1 MEPAF
6 QIPRNSMVW
15 LLVAMFAGIGPH
27 LQRLPLWLTLVCL
40 LCGVWRVMV
49 YRSRWRLPGTAIK
62 VMLVV
67 AGCGAVF
74 VHYGRLFGPDAGTAL
89 LILGFCFKLVETHS
103 RRDAFIVVILGYFVV
118 ATGFLFSQSMLS
130 AAYML
135 LVSLMVTAALI
146 GLNQSA
152 GAHDPWR
159 TARQALRLVLLSLP
173 LMLVLFLLVP
183 RLGPMW
189 AFSPNSGAAKTGLS
203 ERVSP
208 GDIAQLSQSSEL
220 AFRVTFDGDMPP
232 MSERYWRALTL
243 SHYDGRSWSR
253 SGQDWD
259 RPPLAQ
265 WGASANQNR
274 SEIAR
279 IEGEPYR
286 YQVIMSPTDQPWL
299 FALDAATSQTH
310 DVGYSRDHRL
320 VKRTPV
326 VQTFSYE
333 AVSYPRHRLDP
344 QLPDWL
350 ARLNTQLPEQGNPR
364 TRALVKQLF
373 AQAGSDAA
381 YADLLMAWFRDN
393 GLVYTLRPPLLSGDR
408 IDALLFETRRGFCSH
423 FAGAFVYMMRL
434 AGIPARIVA
443 GYQGGEVNALGNY
456 LLVHQFDA
464 HAWAEVWFADKGW
477 VRFDP
482 TAMVSPT
489 RRLEGLEQAVE
500 EEGSFLA
507 DSVFSAARY
516 RSMPWV
522 GSLRMA
528 FDYINY
534 RWHRSVLGYN
544 AKYQQRLLSEW
555 FGNLS
560 LGRWILILSIGVG
573 AVLGGV
579 ALSMLWRTRA
589 PKRHKLDQLYRRFCR
604 KMAHRGLA
612 REPGEAAQNY
622 QLRLSARWPDQ
633 AAQLQAVTEL
643 YLRLRF
649 APQTAHETTQV
660 RELARRIRQL

>member
-6 QIPRNSMVW
+6 QIPRNSMAW

-27 LQRLPLWLTLVCL
+27 LQRLPLWLSLVCV
-40 LCGVWRVMV
+40 LCGIWRVMV
-49 YRSRWRLPGTAIK
+49 YRSRWRLPGAAIK
-62 VMLVV
+62 GLLVI
-67 AGCGAVF
+67 AGGSAVF
-74 VHYGRLFGPDAGTAL
+74 AHYGRLFGPDAGTAL

-103 RRDAFIVVILGYFVV
+103 RRDAFVVVILGYFVV
-118 ATGFLFSQSMLS
+118 ATGFLFSQTMAS
-130 AAYML
+130 AVYML
-135 LVSLMVTAALI
+135 LVCLVVTAALI

-159 TARQALRLVLLSLP
+159 TVRQALRLLLLSLP
-173 LMLVLFLLVP
+173 LMLVLFVLVP

-189 AFSPNSGAAKTGLS
+189 AFSPNSGGAKTGLS
-203 ERVSP
+203 DRVTP

-220 AFRVTFDGDMPP
+220 AFRVTFEGDMPP

-253 SGQDWD
+253 AGQDWD

-265 WGASANQNR
+265 WGPFANQNR
-274 SEIAR
+274 SDIVR
-279 IEGEPYR
+279 TEGDPYR

-299 FALDAATSQTH
+299 FGLDAAASQTP

-326 VQTFSYE
+326 VQTFSYK
-333 AVSYPRHRLDP
+333 ALSYPRHRLDP

-350 ARLNTQLPEQGNPR
+350 ARLNVQLPEQGNPR
-364 TRALVKQLF
+364 TRELVKQLY

-381 YADLLMAWFRDN
+381 FAARLMDWFRDK
-393 GLVYTLRPPLLSGDR
+393 GFVYTLRPPLLSGDR
-408 IDALLFETRRGFCSH
+408 IDALLFESRRGFCSH
-423 FAGAFVYMMRL
+423 FAGAFVYMLRL
-434 AGIPARIVA
+434 AGVPSRIVA

-464 HAWAEVWFADKGW
+464 HAWAEVWFADRGW

-489 RRLEGLEQAVE
+489 RRQEGLEQAVE
-500 EEGSFLA
+500 GEGSFLA
-507 DSVFSAARY
+507 ERVFSAARY

-528 FDYINY
+528 FDYLNY

-544 AKYQQRLLSEW
+544 AKYQNRLLSEW
-555 FGNLS
+555 FGRLS
-560 LGRWILILSIGVG
+560 LGRWMLILSIAVG

-579 ALSMLWRTRA
+579 ALAMLWRTRA
-589 PKRHKLDQLYRRFCR
+589 PKKHKLDQLYRRFCR
-604 KMAHRGLA
+604 KMAGRGVA
-612 REPGEAAQNY
+612 REPGEAPQRY
-622 QLRLSARWPDQ
+622 LLRLIERWPDQ
-633 AAQLQAVTEL
+633 ADQLGAVTQL
-643 YLRLRF
+643 YVRLRF
-649 APQTAHETTQV
+649 APQTGHEATGV
-660 RELARRIRQL
+660 RELAWRIRQL